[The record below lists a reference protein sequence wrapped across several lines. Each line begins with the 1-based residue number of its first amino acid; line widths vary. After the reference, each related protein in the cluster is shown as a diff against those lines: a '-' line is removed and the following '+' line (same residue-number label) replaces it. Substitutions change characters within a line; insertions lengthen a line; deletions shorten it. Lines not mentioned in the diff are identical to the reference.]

1 MGKSDG
7 ITRSRSKEGE
17 SYKGFSI
24 ISVLAVHHWWN
35 KWDRRYEMS
44 RQYETKREVY
54 YEFCK
59 EGNENRPAQAYKV
72 YPYPKTVEAIKEAI
86 DKMISG
92 EVIYF
97 TDAEREKYV
106 YAPNR
111 KCDWGYGYESLM
123 KILKEHK
130 KADKRMK
137 LLLEDRL
144 DDANFHYEAGE
155 LSQEHYDELEKYI
168 TDHFTFQEK
177 FEVYTH
183 TKSKP
188 IKDPERLEAHIKSA
202 IEEYFKEHKMDV
214 GDTSVEVK
222 FCKYPYTTHT

>member
-7 ITRSRSKEGE
+7 ITRSRSKVGE
-17 SYKGFSI
+17 TYKGFSI

-35 KWDRRYEMS
+35 QWDRRYEMS
-44 RQYETKREVY
+44 RQYETKRETY

-59 EGNENRPAQAYKV
+59 EGDENRPAQAYKV
-72 YPYPKTVEAIKEAI
+72 HPYPTTVEATKEAI

-106 YAPNR
+106 YSPNR

-137 LLLEDRL
+137 LCWKIGLMMLISTMRQES
-144 DDANFHYEAGE
+144 FHRSITTSWRSISPTTT
-155 LSQEHYDELEKYI
+155 LSKRSLKYI
-168 TDHFTFQEK
+168 PIQSQSP
-177 FEVYTH
+177 
-183 TKSKP
+183 SKTQR
-188 IKDPERLEAHIKSA
+188 D
-202 IEEYFKEHKMDV
+202 
-214 GDTSVEVK
+214 
-222 FCKYPYTTHT
+222 

>member
-1 MGKSDG
+1 MGKLDG
-7 ITRSRSKEGE
+7 ITRSRSKAGE
-17 SYKGFSI
+17 TYKGFSI
-24 ISVLAVHHWWN
+24 ICVLAIHHWWN
-35 KWDRRYEMS
+35 NYNRRYEMTK
-44 RQYETKREVY
+44 QYETKREVY

-59 EGNENRPAQAYKV
+59 EGDENRPAQAYKAH
-72 YPYPKTVEAIKEAI
+72 PYPKTVEATKEAI

-137 LLLEDRL
+137 LCWKIGLMMLISTMRQES
-144 DDANFHYEAGE
+144 FHRSITTSWRSISPTTI
-155 LSQEHYDELEKYI
+155 LFKRSLKYI
-168 TDHFTFQEK
+168 PIQSQSP
-177 FEVYTH
+177 
-183 TKSKP
+183 SKTQR
-188 IKDPERLEAHIKSA
+188 D
-202 IEEYFKEHKMDV
+202 
-214 GDTSVEVK
+214 
-222 FCKYPYTTHT
+222 